1 MEKKMENRSYTM
13 NVRKPRPAKISA
25 YVHPDRK
32 KYLLDLADANS
43 RKISAQLDLI
53 IKEHFEANKS
63 VSQK

>member
-1 MEKKMENRSYTM
+1 METRSYTM
-13 NVRKPRPAKISA
+13 DVRKPRPAKINA

-53 IKEHFEANKS
+53 LQEHLEANTAHS
-63 VSQK
+63 GEPS